1 MLLHLAIL
9 EVLNKLR
16 EQFTRNISSLESE
29 VAAWLQTSGLRQSQ
43 ISLQNSAKLICQALA
58 MLRLQAR
65 KKMRTRSE
73 RIRRL
78 KGSQATAWSTVGP
91 LDPLWQTHP
100 TPCPT
105 SLKMESCGFWEEGS
119 DKIPFCDA
127 APKAVGGLAKSRAYT
142 EPLDQDQD
150 LFWVHQS
157 RVTSEQ

>member
-58 MLRLQAR
+58 MLRHQAR

-91 LDPLWQTHP
+91 LDPL
-100 TPCPT
+100 
-105 SLKMESCGFWEEGS
+105 
-119 DKIPFCDA
+119 
-127 APKAVGGLAKSRAYT
+127 
-142 EPLDQDQD
+142 
-150 LFWVHQS
+150 
-157 RVTSEQ
+157 